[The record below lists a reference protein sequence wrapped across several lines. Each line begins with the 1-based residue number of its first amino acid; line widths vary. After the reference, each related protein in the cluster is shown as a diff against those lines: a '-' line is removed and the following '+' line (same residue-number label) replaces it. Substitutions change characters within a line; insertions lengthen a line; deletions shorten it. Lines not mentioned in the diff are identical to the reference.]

1 MISEVII
8 IGGST
13 YNVPVISIKR
23 KGEFLDRFAERTADG
38 VLHRDLIGVYYNYQL
53 QLGTTTDTEEYRRLW
68 RKLTEPEEFHTVTI
82 PDADGAP
89 FTFSAYFS
97 NVSDELYKIK
107 DAKNYWRGLTVNFI
121 ARRPART

>member
-1 MISEVII
+1 MISEIVII
-8 IGGST
+8 DGTT

-23 KGEFLDRFAERTADG
+23 RGEFLDRFAERTADG

-53 QLGTTTDTEEYRRLW
+53 QLGSTTDTAEYRSLW
-68 RKLTEPEEFHTVTI
+68 HKLTQPQEFHTVTI

-89 FTFSAYFS
+89 FTFWAYFS
-97 NVSDELYKIK
+97 NVGDELFKVK
-107 DAKNYWRGLTVNFI
+107 NEKNYWRNLTVNFI